1 MTSKIIEYDLK
12 SPSRNYDAVYE
23 IIKNYPAWAHI
34 TESTWFVKTN
44 ESCVQIRDKI
54 MKEID
59 SNDTVFV
66 ATLTGEAAWT
76 NVICDSDYLKN
87 NL

>member
-12 SPSRNYDAVYE
+12 NPGRNYDAVYE
-23 IIKNYPAWAHI
+23 IIKSYPVWAHI
-34 TESTWFVKTN
+34 TKSTWFVKT
-44 ESCVQIRDKI
+44 SDTCVQIRDKI
-54 MKEID
+54 IKEID

-66 ATLTGEAAWT
+66 ATLTGEATWR
-76 NVICDSDYLKN
+76 NVIGNSEYLKE